1 MSSAA
6 KRKGSQAER
15 DVVAWLKA
23 NGYKYADR
31 RLAGATLD
39 KGDISGVPGVT
50 IEIKN
55 HAKMDLLAVPAVLGS
70 GLYELYQTLKD
81 PGTEVYSMPET
92 FLATAIAFFVGYAVI
107 AWLMKFIS
115 TNSYRP
121 FVIDRVAGFAAR
133 GAGGASPVS

>member
-1 MSSAA
+1 MSSAS

-15 DVVAWLKA
+15 DVVAWLKT

-55 HAKMDLLAVPAVLGS
+55 HAKMDLAGWLA
-70 GLYELYQTLKD
+70 EL
-81 PGTEVYSMPET
+81 EVEIKNDNAWTGVVIHKRKGKGDVSEWYASMPAQVWLELLKKTDGET
-92 FLATAIAFFVGYAVI
+92 
-107 AWLMKFIS
+107 
-115 TNSYRP
+115 
-121 FVIDRVAGFAAR
+121 
-133 GAGGASPVS
+133 